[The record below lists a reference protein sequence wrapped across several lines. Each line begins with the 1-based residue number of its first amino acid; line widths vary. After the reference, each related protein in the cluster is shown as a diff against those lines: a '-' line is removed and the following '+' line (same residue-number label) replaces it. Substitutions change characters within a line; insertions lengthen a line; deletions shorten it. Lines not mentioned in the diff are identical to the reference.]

1 MPSRQRSSTFIHR
14 HFLRKMK
21 NIISYGAVFGM
32 ADDRDHPYKNYE
44 MSSCRRIGGN
54 ATGAAE

>member
-1 MPSRQRSSTFIHR
+1 
-14 HFLRKMK
+14 MK